1 MSQKVQVILE
11 VTSKG
16 MDAFGKVSGQLDRF
30 QNKVTGVFNSLVNLP
45 NIIVGTGAALAVK
58 SFLQADM
65 QLEAME
71 NRMSAAVG
79 KFTDSA
85 EELKYIREEA
95 DRVGVKFT
103 DLATSYSGF
112 AAATTRAGISMES
125 TRQIFKEISET
136 AVSLKLSPE
145 RIKLVFM
152 ALEQMASKG
161 VVSMEEL
168 RRQLGDSFPAAM
180 EIGALAMNM
189 GTQEF
194 NKLVASGNL
203 LSADFLPRFSKQVRE
218 ELGGSF
224 ELSSNQ
230 LQANV
235 ERMGNAWFDLK
246 QKTGEALNPIVNE
259 IIPGLIEA
267 MERVEEN
274 SGKITAVIN
283 IATVAVTAL
292 ANAFQ
297 IAGDVVAAA
306 LLYIYNIGKLVFT
319 QLFGWIDILSYAF
332 TDFFS
337 YVAKLGGAL
346 FSNKPVKDAFKDFID
361 VFTEDI
367 GSAFKNTINEYNETS
382 KGTSEAIDG
391 LINTWRVSGAE
402 FEKNIDDIANSMLK
416 AQQRM
421 AEKVDPKKNGVFE
434 KIVPIAGTPKSAS
447 WEERKKRVDWDDFD
461 PNMTWKLNQLTP
473 IATAA
478 MDKQNAKMI
487 EGQEKTLSELFA
499 KYSSFT
505 VKTMTLDEVAA
516 QRRKDLWKDTQSAIE
531 GTLKSSFMTIV
542 SLEGTMAEKMKSI
555 FEGIYSTFMSILY
568 DYLAEYVKVKIFE
581 MTTGIAT
588 EKAKQAEA
596 TSTAY
601 MNAADAGAGAAS
613 SVAKIPYAGPILAVA
628 ALATVFGAIAAVIAS
643 ARGHAHG
650 SDYTHPGLSWV
661 GENGP
666 ELRYIGGGEKIIPNN
681 KIGGLGG
688 DVNISLTVNGN
699 MDQDVAN
706 KTVSRLKQISTD
718 IQNAIRFKY
727 LNPALLRG

>member
-30 QNKVTGVFNSLVNLP
+30 QNKVTSVFSSLVNLP

-95 DRVGVKFT
+95 DRVGVRFT
-103 DLATSYSGF
+103 DLATSYSAF

-125 TRQIFKEISET
+125 TRQIFREISET

-145 RIKLVFM
+145 RVKLVFL

-168 RRQLGDSFPAAM
+168 RQQLGDSFPAAM
-180 EIGALAMNM
+180 EIGAKAMNM

-218 ELGGSF
+218 ELGGAF
-224 ELSSNQ
+224 DVAKGQ
-230 LQANV
+230 LQSNV
-235 ERMGNAWFDLK
+235 ARMGNAWFDLK
-246 QKTGEALNPIVNE
+246 QKTGEAINPIINE
-259 IIPGLIEA
+259 QIPSLIEA
-267 MERVEEN
+267 MN
-274 SGKITAVIN
+274 KIKAHSEDISTVIN
-283 IATVAVTAL
+283 VGTVAAVTL
-292 ANAFQ
+292 INAFQ
-297 IAGDVVAAA
+297 IAGDLVAAA
-306 LLYIYNIGKLVFT
+306 LLYIYNTGKLVFT
-319 QLFGWIDILSYAF
+319 QLFGWIDILSNAF

-346 FSNKPVKDAFKDFID
+346 FSNKPVKEAFKDFVS
-361 VFTEDI
+361 VFTEDV
-367 GSAFKNTINEYNETS
+367 GSAFKNTINAYNETS
-382 KGTSEAIDG
+382 KGTSDAVDG
-391 LINTWRVSGAE
+391 LISTWKTSGAE
-402 FEKNIDDIANSMLK
+402 FEKNIDDIANAMLK

-421 AEKVDPKKNGVFE
+421 AEKVDPKKSGVFE
-434 KIVPIAGTPKSAS
+434 DVYSGGDGAGGGKKS
-447 WEERKKRVDWDDFD
+447 EPVDWENKY
-461 PNMTWKLNQLTP
+461 PLSGTWAEKTLP
-473 IATAA
+473 MATEA
-478 MDKQNAKMI
+478 MDKQNAAMI
-487 EGQEKTLSELFA
+487 EGQKKTLDELELNY
-499 KYSSFT
+499 KKFT
-505 VKTMTLDEVAA
+505 AKTMTVEEVAA
-516 QRRKDLWKDTQSAIE
+516 KRRQDLWKDTQSTIE
-531 GTLKSSFMTIV
+531 STLKSSFMTIV

-555 FEGIYSTFMSILY
+555 FEGLYTTFTSILY
-568 DYLAEYVKVKIFE
+568 DWLAEFIKVKIFE
-581 MTTGIAT
+581 MTTSITT
-588 EKAKQAEA
+588 EKKKQAE
-596 TSTAY
+596 TITTAY
-601 MNAADAGAGAAS
+601 TNAADAGSGAAS
-613 SVAKIPYAGPILAVA
+613 AVAKTPYAGPILAIA
-628 ALATVFGAIAAVIAS
+628 AFAAVFGAIAVGISS
-643 ARGHAHG
+643 ARQHARG

-688 DVNISLTVNGN
+688 DVNINLTVNGN

-718 IQNAIRFKY
+718 IQSAIRFKY